1 MKTSKKYMRL
11 LSDLNDLLD
20 DLMNEITDLNC
31 KLDEQTDKHWE
42 GNRQIALYSDEL
54 RNHETVRAT
63 ECERHHRKCLGC
75 PFDGVVCNEWL

>member
-31 KLDEQTDKHWE
+31 KLEEQTDKHWSA
-42 GNRQIALYSDEL
+42 NMQIALYDDEL
-54 RNHETVRAT
+54 RRIKN
-63 ECERHHRKCLGC
+63 ERH
-75 PFDGVVCNEWL
+75 

>member
-31 KLDEQTDKHWE
+31 KLEEQTDKHWE
-42 GNRQIALYSDEL
+42 CNRQIALYDDEL
-54 RNHETVRAT
+54 RRIKN
-63 ECERHHRKCLGC
+63 ERH
-75 PFDGVVCNEWL
+75 

>member
-1 MKTSKKYMRL
+1 MKNL
-11 LSDLNDLLD
+11 LLIVSIINFLADIGLIRENIDLRRR
-20 DLMNEITDLNC
+20 
-31 KLDEQTDKHWE
+31 LDEQTDKHWE

-75 PFDGVVCNEWL
+75 PFDGVVCNERL